1 MLGKGMFQVE
11 GGMELD
17 FITLTRMVQN
27 LKTPQLFL
35 SGIFHLI
42 FWATVETET
51 IERETMDK
59 GETAKLWPFRY
70 KNLNLNHSFY
80 LPSSSQYSCIYPGL
94 LEATKPLSGH
104 LLI

>member
-27 LKTPQLFL
+27 LKTPKLFL

-42 FWATVETET
+42 FLADSVLQVTETVESETEL
-51 IERETMDK
+51 E
-59 GETAKLWPFRY
+59 GGGY
-70 KNLNLNHSFY
+70 
-80 LPSSSQYSCIYPGL
+80 CI
-94 LEATKPLSGH
+94 
-104 LLI
+104 LI